1 MHRKYVAYLVI
12 AGMFMLLPLF
22 FHDNRYFM
30 HVLILFLIWGVVA
43 AAWDLIIGYA
53 GVVSLGQ
60 LAFFAVGG
68 YASGMLSI
76 YWAISP
82 WAGILAG
89 GFVAGVIGFGIG
101 LPCLRLRGV
110 YVAVVTLGLHLVLPT
125 LLMRGRNIG
134 TGGWYGLSK
143 IPPLQ
148 LFSPL
153 ELVPLYYVALGIFF
167 LLLFIMYKI
176 INSPIGLAFVALREA
191 ESFAESLGVN
201 QYKYKLMVFSMS
213 ASFTGMI
220 GAFYAHYISKIT
232 PAILN
237 LDLFLLIL
245 VMVVL
250 GGKGRFPG
258 AVIGAFVITILN
270 EILRAAEIYRVLVL
284 GLIIIL
290 TIIFMPDGLMGSF
303 EFIRRIIEKKLNR
316 SNHSTDRSL
325 SQR

>member
-1 MHRKYVAYLVI
+1 MHRKNVAYLIV
-12 AGMFMLLPLF
+12 AGTLILLPLF
-22 FHDNRYFM
+22 FHDNRYIM

-76 YWAISP
+76 YLKISP

-89 GFVAGVIGFGIG
+89 GIAAGVMGFGIG

-110 YVAVVTLGLHLVLPT
+110 YVAVVTLGVHLVLPT
-125 LLMRGRNIG
+125 LLMRGRKIG

-148 LFSPL
+148 FFSPL

-167 LLLFIMYKI
+167 LLLFVIYRI
-176 INSPIGLAFVALREA
+176 INSSIGLAFVALREA
-191 ESFAESLGVN
+191 EPFAESLGVN

-237 LDLFLLIL
+237 LDLFLLVL

-284 GLIIIL
+284 GLIIVL
-290 TIIFMPDGLMGSF
+290 TIIFMPYGLMGSF
-303 EFIRRIIEKKLNR
+303 EFISRRIERTLKR
-316 SNHSTDRSL
+316 YPQSSVR
-325 SQR
+325 

>member
-1 MHRKYVAYLVI
+1 MHRNHVAYLIV
-12 AGMFMLLPLF
+12 AGTLILLPLF
-22 FHDNRYFM
+22 FHDNQYIM
-30 HVLILFLIWGVVA
+30 HVLVLFLIWGVVA

-68 YASGMLSI
+68 YSSGMLAI
-76 YWAISP
+76 YLKISP

-89 GFVAGVIGFGIG
+89 AIAAGVIGVGIG

-110 YVAVVTLGLHLVLPT
+110 YVAVVSLGLHLVLPT
-125 LLMRGRNIG
+125 LLMRGRKIG

-148 LFSPL
+148 VFSPL
-153 ELVPLYYVALGIFF
+153 ELVPIYYAALGIFF
-167 LLLFIMYKI
+167 LLLFVIYRI
-176 INSPIGLAFVALREA
+176 INSSIGLAFVALREA
-191 ESFAESLGVN
+191 EPFAESLGLN

-213 ASFTGMI
+213 ASFTGMM

-237 LDLFLLIL
+237 LDLFLLVL

-258 AVIGAFVITILN
+258 AVIGAFVLTILN
-270 EILRAAEIYRVLVL
+270 EVLRAAEIYRVLVL
-284 GLIIIL
+284 GLIIVLTMIL
-290 TIIFMPDGLMGSF
+290 MPSGLMGSF
-303 EFIRRIIEKKLNR
+303 ELISQAIEKKLKR
-316 SNHSTDRSL
+316 T
-325 SQR
+325 SQ